1 MNYSKYSKDQ
11 LVMLL
16 NYSENALIEMVKIVE
31 DAIKK
36 SETKYEKEYEEG
48 RMRAYQ
54 HALKIVRG
62 ND

>member
-16 NYSENALIEMVKIVE
+16 NYSENALIEMVKIAE

>member
-16 NYSENALIEMVKIVE
+16 NYSENAFIEMVKIAE